1 MKGKD
6 EGPAVGPPRL
16 LAAVRCA
23 RAALLL
29 SFLKSAPPRSVSVA
43 AALEEQRRTRE
54 LGRAVEVADANLRAV
69 QAGVVRRRQEFR
81 LCLVVVVLQAL
92 LVLAI
97 PIVYDWDTWRRAPI
111 GAR

>member
-29 SFLKSAPPRSVSVA
+29 SSLKSASPRSVSVA
-43 AALEEQRRTRE
+43 AALEVRGQSYFKS
-54 LGRAVEVADANLRAV
+54 
-69 QAGVVRRRQEFR
+69 GVV
-81 LCLVVVVLQAL
+81 LVVAQARGRGREDDLYSLSLSLSFLVDL
-92 LVLAI
+92 LVLMI
-97 PIVYDWDTWRRAPI
+97 PFLSVFLEL
-111 GAR
+111 GES